1 MVLIPAGSFEMG
13 DHFNEGQ
20 ASERPVHRVELDAF
34 YMDIHEVT
42 VGQFNQFV
50 EESGY
55 AYNRWQD
62 VTKYSPGDDYPMVY
76 VSWHD
81 IVATAKQDAQNNESK
96 FKWMLGGCC
105 LIGTGMAYVAK
116 PAPPK
121 TALSD
126 KSAEYVEIYEQ
137 AYESEAKKK
146 RRLEDGRRDA
156 RHIRTTRLCRR
167 ARRAQSTA
175 ARRAQ

>member
-81 IVATAKQDAQNNESK
+81 IVRLPNK
-96 FKWMLGGCC
+96 MLKITKVNLSGC
-105 LIGTGMAYVAK
+105 LAVA
-116 PAPPK
+116 
-121 TALSD
+121 
-126 KSAEYVEIYEQ
+126 V
-137 AYESEAKKK
+137 
-146 RRLEDGRRDA
+146 
-156 RHIRTTRLCRR
+156 
-167 ARRAQSTA
+167 
-175 ARRAQ
+175 

>member
-1 MVLIPAGSFEMG
+1 MSLIPAGSFEMG
-13 DHFNEGQ
+13 DHFNEG
-20 ASERPVHRVELDAF
+20 SSRERPVHRVELDAF

-105 LIGTGMAYVAK
+105 LIGTGMAY
-116 PAPPK
+116 
-121 TALSD
+121 
-126 KSAEYVEIYEQ
+126 
-137 AYESEAKKK
+137 
-146 RRLEDGRRDA
+146 
-156 RHIRTTRLCRR
+156 
-167 ARRAQSTA
+167 
-175 ARRAQ
+175 